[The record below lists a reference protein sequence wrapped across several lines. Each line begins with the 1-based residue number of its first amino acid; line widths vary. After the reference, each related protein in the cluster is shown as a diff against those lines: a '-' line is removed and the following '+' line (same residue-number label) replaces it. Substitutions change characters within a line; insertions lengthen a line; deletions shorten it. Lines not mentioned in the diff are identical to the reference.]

1 MSLAE
6 GVQGRVVYKAYATGV
21 IASNTEPVSTV
32 DPAAT
37 GGQVLRRTSCSVNL
51 EKDTYQATEINLDR
65 QITDFRHGVRRVT
78 GSLNGELS
86 CGTYWDFMEACCR
99 GTETAAISLSNTEL
113 TSAAA
118 VASTK
123 TFTFAGGDPV
133 LSGLTVGMTIRF
145 TGLSATANNTT
156 NYIITGFG
164 GTSNRDMTVY
174 PAPTD
179 MAADTTFTV
188 ASVGKSVNVPSTG
201 HVSRKFAIEAYHTD
215 IDVHRFFTECRVG
228 GVNLQLPATGLA
240 TIEIPF
246 MGRNMETGS
255 AGTSPFFTAPTAATT
270 TGLEAAVNGLLRVGG
285 LNLGVVTG
293 ATINFNLNPAGDPVV
308 GQNFVPEIFLGRANV
323 TGQLTAMLEDL
334 TLVNY
339 FVNET
344 EVEVLLWLL
353 ASNVATSD
361 AMSIYMPRVKFGGAT
376 IGMEGEGA
384 QIVTMP
390 FQALKLGTATV
401 GKPATTIQFSDTAA
415 V

>member
-1 MSLAE
+1 M
-6 GVQGRVVYKAYATGV
+6 K
-21 IASNTEPVSTV
+21 
-32 DPAAT
+32 
-37 GGQVLRRTSCSVNL
+37 
-51 EKDTYQATEINLDR
+51 
-65 QITDFRHGVRRVT
+65 RVT
-78 GSLNGELS
+78 GSMSGELS
-86 CGTYWDFMEACCR
+86 CGTYWDFMEAVCR

-123 TFTFAGGDPV
+123 TITFAGGDPV
-133 LSGLTVGMTIRF
+133 ASGLTVGMTIRF

-156 NYIITGFG
+156 NFIITGFG
-164 GTSNRDMTVY
+164 GTSNRDMTVH

-188 ASVGKSVNVPSTG
+188 ASIGKTVNVPSTG
-201 HVSRKFAIEAYHTD
+201 HVSRKFAIEAHHVD
-215 IDVHRFFTECRVG
+215 IDVNRLYTECRIG
-228 GVNLQLPATGLA
+228 GLNLALPATGLA
-240 TIEIPF
+240 TIEIPV
-246 MGRNMETGS
+246 MGRDMETATGAS
-255 AGTSPFFTAPTAATT
+255 SPFFTAPTSSTT
-270 TGLEAAVNGLLRVGG
+270 TGLNAAVNGLIRVGG
-285 LNLGVVTG
+285 SNLGVVTG
-293 ATINFNLNPAGDPVV
+293 ANMSFNLNPAADPVV
-308 GQNFVPEIFLGRANV
+308 GQNYVPEIFLGRANV

-353 ASNVATSD
+353 ASSAAASD
-361 AMSIYMPRVKFGGAT
+361 ALSIYMPRVKFGGAS

-390 FQALKLGTATV
+390 FQALKLGTAAL